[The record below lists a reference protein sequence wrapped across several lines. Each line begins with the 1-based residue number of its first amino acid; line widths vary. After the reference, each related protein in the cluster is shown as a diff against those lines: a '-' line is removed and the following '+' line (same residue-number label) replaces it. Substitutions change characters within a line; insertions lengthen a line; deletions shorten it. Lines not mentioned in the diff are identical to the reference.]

1 MTTVINAVPS
11 NVVEVLGS
19 NNSILAVVVV
29 AVILGL
35 SMNALGD
42 KAATIKSLLQNLND
56 IVQVYMDFLIN
67 KVSPIAIF
75 CMLART
81 FATYGTEYIRPTLTF
96 MIATIFISLALV
108 VTIYPIGI
116 FLLTGLNPFKFAK
129 KIFKVGMFA
138 AATQSSAATLPLN
151 RKTCMEELG
160 CSKEISSFVLP
171 MGMTINM
178 NGTTAMHMVAITF
191 IATAAGINITPTQLI
206 TAASPTQKVGGT
218 ASSKLPKV
226 THAVKME
233 SLLDAF
239 SFDEL
244 RDFDRRVRE
253 AGVEPEYVV
262 EIKIDGLSCS
272 LEYENGQLVR
282 ASTRGDGVV
291 GEDVTANVRAIRSIP
306 KTLKDA
312 PEFLE
317 VRGEVYMPHEAF
329 QHLCAEQELQ
339 GAAPFK
345 NPRNAAAGSLRQKDA
360 RITGSRGLS
369 IFVFNVQ
376 QIRGKTLTK
385 HSESLDYLK
394 SLGLP
399 VSPRY
404 HVVHDIEDAIAEIE
418 NIGQNR
424 SKLDFDMDGAVIK
437 VNDFAQRELMGST
450 NKFPRWA
457 IAFKYPPEVK
467 ETTLRSIEV
476 AVGRTGVLT
485 PTACFDPVFLAGTTV
500 ARATLHNEDFIRQF
514 GLCIGD
520 TIQVRKAGDI
530 IPEVIGVT
538 HHAEGAEPYTMPTV
552 CPSCGAPVVHLED
565 EAALRCVNPEC
576 PAQALRNIIH
586 FASRD
591 AMDIEGLGEAV
602 ATQLVEK
609 ELVHSA
615 ADIYTLTREQLLEL
629 DKFKE
634 KSADNLLQ
642 AITASKQ
649 NNLDKLLFGFGI
661 RNIGDKAA
669 ALLAE
674 HFGTLQAIRE
684 ATAEQIS
691 QIDGFGGVMAQSV
704 VEFFA
709 KEGTTDLVHRL
720 ADAGVNMQWKGEPKG
735 DKLAGK
741 TLVVTGTLE
750 TLSRNEAE
758 ALIVK
763 NGGKAS
769 GSVSK
774 KTAYV
779 VAGAAAGSKLTKAQA
794 LGVPVLT
801 EQEFLAM
808 LQDAPAEQ
816 ETT

>member
-1 MTTVINAVPS
+1 MWYTKLENESMGDNQMLDLEQARQRVQELRTVI
-11 NVVEVLGS
+11 EK
-19 NNSILAVVVV
+19 NNRLYYDQDAPE
-29 AVILGL
+29 LEDFEYD
-35 SMNALGD
+35 ALTREL
-42 KAATIKSLLQNLND
+42 KELEAA
-56 IVQVYMDFLIN
+56 
-67 KVSPIAIF
+67 
-75 CMLART
+75 
-81 FATYGTEYIRPTLTF
+81 
-96 MIATIFISLALV
+96 
-108 VTIYPIGI
+108 YP
-116 FLLTGLNPFKFAK
+116 
-129 KIFKVGMFA
+129 
-138 AATQSSAATLPLN
+138 
-151 RKTCMEELG
+151 EL
-160 CSKEISSFVLP
+160 
-171 MGMTINM
+171 
-178 NGTTAMHMVAITF
+178 
-191 IATAAGINITPTQLI
+191 ITP
-206 TAASPTQKVGGT
+206 ASPTQHVGGT
-218 ASSKLPKV
+218 PSGRFAKV
-226 THAVKME
+226 THTVKME

-239 SFDEL
+239 SYDEL
-244 RDFDRRVRE
+244 RDFDRRVQE
-253 AGVEPEYVV
+253 AGIEPEYVV

-272 LEYENGQLVR
+272 LEYENGDLVR

-291 GEDVTANVRAIRSIP
+291 GEDVTANVRAIKKIP
-306 KTLKDA
+306 KHLKNA
-312 PEFLE
+312 PAFLE

-339 GAAPFK
+339 GTAPFK
-345 NPRNAAAGSLRQKDA
+345 NPRNAAAGSLRQKDPK
-360 RITGSRGLS
+360 ITGSRGLS

-376 QIRGKTLTK
+376 QIRGKELMT
-385 HSESLDYLK
+385 HAESLDYLK

-404 HVVHDIEDAIAEIE
+404 HIVHNIEDAIAEIE
-418 NIGQNR
+418 QIGQNR

-437 VNDFAQRELMGST
+437 VNRFAQRDLMGST

-485 PTACFDPVFLAGTTV
+485 PTACFDPIFLAGTTV
-500 ARATLHNEDFIRQF
+500 ARATLHNEDFIHQF
-514 GLCIGD
+514 GLRIGD

-538 HHAEGAEPYTMPTV
+538 HHAEDADPYEMPTV

-565 EAALRCVNPEC
+565 ESALRCINPEC
-576 PAQALRNIIH
+576 PAQALRNLIH

-591 AMDIEGLGEAV
+591 AMDIDGLGTAV

-609 ELVHSA
+609 GLVHSV
-615 ADIYTLTREQLLEL
+615 ADLYTLTQEQLLTL

-634 KSADNLLQ
+634 KSADNLHK
-642 AITASKQ
+642 AIERSKE

-674 HFGTLQAIRE
+674 HFGTLEAIRE
-684 ATAEQIS
+684 AGVEAIS
-691 QIDGFGGVMAQSV
+691 EIDGFGGVMAQSI

-709 KEGTTDLVHRL
+709 KDGTADVVHRL
-720 ADAGVNMQWKGEPKG
+720 ADAGVNMKWKGEPKG

-750 TLSRNEAE
+750 TLSRSEAE
-758 ALIVK
+758 ALIVR

-774 KTAYV
+774 KTSYV
-779 VAGAAAGSKLTKAQA
+779 VAGAAAGSKLTKAQS

-801 EQEFLAM
+801 EEEFLAM
-808 LQDAPAEQ
+808 LRDE
-816 ETT
+816 

>member
-1 MTTVINAVPS
+1 MGDNQMLDLEQARQRVQELRTVI
-11 NVVEVLGS
+11 EK
-19 NNSILAVVVV
+19 NNRLYYDQDAPE
-29 AVILGL
+29 LEDFEYD
-35 SMNALGD
+35 ALTREL
-42 KAATIKSLLQNLND
+42 KELEAA
-56 IVQVYMDFLIN
+56 
-67 KVSPIAIF
+67 
-75 CMLART
+75 
-81 FATYGTEYIRPTLTF
+81 
-96 MIATIFISLALV
+96 
-108 VTIYPIGI
+108 YP
-116 FLLTGLNPFKFAK
+116 
-129 KIFKVGMFA
+129 
-138 AATQSSAATLPLN
+138 
-151 RKTCMEELG
+151 EL
-160 CSKEISSFVLP
+160 
-171 MGMTINM
+171 
-178 NGTTAMHMVAITF
+178 
-191 IATAAGINITPTQLI
+191 ITP
-206 TAASPTQKVGGT
+206 ASPTQHVGGT
-218 ASSKLPKV
+218 PSGRFAKV
-226 THAVKME
+226 THTVKME

-239 SFDEL
+239 SYDEL
-244 RDFDRRVRE
+244 RDFDRRVQE
-253 AGVEPEYVV
+253 AGIEPEYVV

-272 LEYENGQLVR
+272 LEYENGELVR

-291 GEDVTANVRAIRSIP
+291 GEDVTANVRAIKKIP
-306 KTLKDA
+306 KHLKNA
-312 PEFLE
+312 PAFLE

-339 GAAPFK
+339 GTAPFK
-345 NPRNAAAGSLRQKDA
+345 NPRNAAAGSLRQKDPK
-360 RITGSRGLS
+360 ITGSRGLA

-376 QIRGKTLTK
+376 QIRGKELTT
-385 HSESLDYLK
+385 HAESLDYLK

-404 HVVHDIEDAIAEIE
+404 HIVHNMEDAIAEIE
-418 NIGQNR
+418 QIGQNR

-437 VNDFAQRELMGST
+437 VNRFAQRDLMGST

-485 PTACFDPVFLAGTTV
+485 PTACFDPIFLAGTTV
-500 ARATLHNEDFIRQF
+500 ARATLHNEDFIHQF
-514 GLCIGD
+514 GLRIGD

-538 HHAEGAEPYTMPTV
+538 HHAEDAAPYEMPTA

-565 EAALRCVNPEC
+565 ESALRCINPEC
-576 PAQALRNIIH
+576 PAQALRNLIH

-591 AMDIEGLGEAV
+591 AMDIDGLGTAV

-609 ELVHSA
+609 GLVHSV
-615 ADIYTLTREQLLEL
+615 ADLYALTQEQLLTL

-634 KSADNLLQ
+634 KSADNLYK
-642 AITASKQ
+642 AIERSKE

-674 HFGTLQAIRE
+674 HFGTLEAIRE
-684 ATAEQIS
+684 AGVEAIS
-691 QIDGFGGVMAQSV
+691 EIDGFGGVMAQSI

-709 KEGTTDLVHRL
+709 KDGTADVIHRL
-720 ADAGVNMQWKGEPKG
+720 ADAGVNMEWKGEPKG

-750 TLSRNEAE
+750 TLSRSEAE
-758 ALIVK
+758 ALIVR

-774 KTAYV
+774 KTSYV
-779 VAGAAAGSKLTKAQA
+779 VAGAAAGSKLTKAQS

-801 EQEFLAM
+801 EEEFLA
-808 LQDAPAEQ
+808 LLRDE
-816 ETT
+816 

>member
-1 MTTVINAVPS
+1 MELEQAQKR
-11 NVVEVLGS
+11 VEELR
-19 NNSILAVVVV
+19 
-29 AVILGL
+29 AVIEKNNRLYYDQDAPEL
-35 SMNALGD
+35 EDYQYDALTRELRELE
-42 KAATIKSLLQNLND
+42 AAFPQL
-56 IVQVYMDFLIN
+56 
-67 KVSPIAIF
+67 VSE
-75 CMLART
+75 T
-81 FATYGTEYIRPTLTF
+81 
-96 MIATIFISLALV
+96 
-108 VTIYPIGI
+108 
-116 FLLTGLNPFKFAK
+116 
-129 KIFKVGMFA
+129 
-138 AATQSSAATLPLN
+138 
-151 RKTCMEELG
+151 
-160 CSKEISSFVLP
+160 
-171 MGMTINM
+171 
-178 NGTTAMHMVAITF
+178 
-191 IATAAGINITPTQLI
+191 
-206 TAASPTQKVGGT
+206 SPTQHVGGT
-218 ASSKLPKV
+218 ASSRFAKV

-239 SFDEL
+239 SYEEL
-244 RDFDRRVRE
+244 RDFDRRVRD
-253 AGVEPEYVV
+253 AGIQPEYVV

-272 LEYENGQLVR
+272 LEYENGTLVR
-282 ASTRGDGVV
+282 ASTRGDGLV
-291 GEDVTANVRAIRSIP
+291 GEDVTANVMAIRRVP
-306 KTLKDA
+306 KQLKDA
-312 PEFLE
+312 PEYLE
-317 VRGEVYMPHEAF
+317 VRGEVYMPHQAF
-329 QHLCAEQELQ
+329 QKLCAEQELQ

-360 RITGSRGLS
+360 KVTAGRGLS

-376 QIRGKTLTK
+376 QIRGKTLSS
-385 HSESLDYLK
+385 HAESLDYLK

-404 HVVHDIEDAIAEIE
+404 HVVRDIEDAIQEIE
-418 NIGQNR
+418 QIGQNR
-424 SKLDFDMDGAVIK
+424 AKLDFDMDGAVIK
-437 VNDFAQRELMGST
+437 VNAFDQRGLLGST

-500 ARATLHNEDFIRQF
+500 GRATLHNEDFIRQL

-530 IPEVIGVT
+530 IPEVIAVT
-538 HHAEGAEPYTMPTV
+538 AHAQDAQPYQMPAV

-591 AMDIEGLGEAV
+591 AMDIDGLGTAV
-602 ATQLVEK
+602 ATQLVSK
-609 ELVHSA
+609 GMVHSA
-615 ADIYTLTREQLLEL
+615 ADLYTLTLEQLLTL

-634 KSADNLLQ
+634 KSATNLLQ
-642 AITASKQ
+642 AIQHSKQ

-674 HFGTLQAIRE
+674 HFGSMQAIRE
-684 ATAEQIS
+684 STAEQIGE
-691 QIDGFGGVMAQSV
+691 IDGFGGVMAQSV
-704 VEFFA
+704 LEFFA
-709 KEGTTDLVHRL
+709 KEGTADLVHRL
-720 ADAGVNMQWKGEPKG
+720 ADCGVNMQWKGEPKG

-750 TLSRNEAE
+750 TLSRSEAE

-774 KTAYV
+774 KTSYV

-808 LQDAPAEQ
+808 LE
-816 ETT
+816 

>member
-1 MTTVINAVPS
+1 MEQAQKR
-11 NVVEVLGS
+11 VEELR
-19 NNSILAVVVV
+19 
-29 AVILGL
+29 AVIEKNNRLYYDQDAPEL
-35 SMNALGD
+35 EDFEYDALTREL
-42 KAATIKSLLQNLND
+42 KELEAQFP
-56 IVQVYMDFLIN
+56 Q
-67 KVSPIAIF
+67 
-75 CMLART
+75 
-81 FATYGTEYIRPTLTF
+81 
-96 MIATIFISLALV
+96 LV
-108 VTIYPIGI
+108 
-116 FLLTGLNPFKFAK
+116 
-129 KIFKVGMFA
+129 
-138 AATQSSAATLPLN
+138 
-151 RKTCMEELG
+151 
-160 CSKEISSFVLP
+160 
-171 MGMTINM
+171 
-178 NGTTAMHMVAITF
+178 
-191 IATAAGINITPTQLI
+191 TPN
-206 TAASPTQKVGGT
+206 SPTQHVGGT
-218 ASSKLPKV
+218 PSGRFAKV

-272 LEYENGQLVR
+272 LEYENGTLVR

-291 GEDVTANVRAIRSIP
+291 GEDVTANVKAIRKIP
-306 KTLKDA
+306 KQLKDA

-317 VRGEVYMPHEAF
+317 VRGEVYMP
-329 QHLCAEQELQ
+329 QELQ

-345 NPRNAAAGSLRQKDA
+345 NPRNAAAGSLRQKDSK
-360 RITGSRGLS
+360 ITGSRGLS
-369 IFVFNVQ
+369 IFIFNVQ
-376 QIRGKTLTK
+376 QIRGKELTT
-385 HSESLDYLK
+385 HAESLDYLK

-404 HVVHDIEDAIAEIE
+404 HVVHNIEDAIAEIE
-418 NIGQNR
+418 QIGQNR

-437 VNDFAQRELMGST
+437 VNAFAQRDLMGST

-538 HHAEGAEPYTMPTV
+538 RHEEGAQPYEMPTV

-591 AMDIEGLGEAV
+591 AMDIDGLGTAV
-602 ATQLVEK
+602 ATQLVDK
-609 ELVHSA
+609 GLVHSA
-615 ADIYTLTREQLLEL
+615 ADLYTLTLEQLLTLE
-629 DKFKE
+629 KFKE
-634 KSADNLLQ
+634 KSATNLLQ
-642 AITASKQ
+642 AIAHSRE

-674 HFGTLQAIRE
+674 HFGSLEAIRE
-684 ATAEQIS
+684 ATEEQIS
-691 QIDGFGGVMAQSV
+691 EIDGFGGVMAQSV
-704 VEFFA
+704 TEFFA
-709 KEGTTDLVHRL
+709 KDGTTDLVHRL
-720 ADAGVNMQWKGEPKG
+720 ADAGLNMQWKGEPKG

-779 VAGAAAGSKLTKAQA
+779 VAGTAAGSKLTKAQA

-801 EQEFLAM
+801 EAEFLA
-808 LQDAPAEQ
+808 LLNEEPKPEV
-816 ETT
+816 

>member
-1 MTTVINAVPS
+1 MELEQAQKR
-11 NVVEVLGS
+11 VEELR
-19 NNSILAVVVV
+19 
-29 AVILGL
+29 AVIEKNNRLYYDQDAPEL
-35 SMNALGD
+35 EDFEYDALTREL
-42 KAATIKSLLQNLND
+42 KELEAQFP
-56 IVQVYMDFLIN
+56 Q
-67 KVSPIAIF
+67 
-75 CMLART
+75 
-81 FATYGTEYIRPTLTF
+81 
-96 MIATIFISLALV
+96 LV
-108 VTIYPIGI
+108 
-116 FLLTGLNPFKFAK
+116 
-129 KIFKVGMFA
+129 
-138 AATQSSAATLPLN
+138 
-151 RKTCMEELG
+151 
-160 CSKEISSFVLP
+160 
-171 MGMTINM
+171 
-178 NGTTAMHMVAITF
+178 
-191 IATAAGINITPTQLI
+191 TPN
-206 TAASPTQKVGGT
+206 SPTQHVGGT
-218 ASSKLPKV
+218 PSGRFAKV

-272 LEYENGQLVR
+272 LEYENGTLVR

-291 GEDVTANVRAIRSIP
+291 GEDVTANVKAIRKIP
-306 KTLKDA
+306 KQLKDA

-345 NPRNAAAGSLRQKDA
+345 NPRNAAAGSLRQKDSK
-360 RITGSRGLS
+360 ITGSRGLS
-369 IFVFNVQ
+369 IFIFNVQ
-376 QIRGKTLTK
+376 QIRGKELTT
-385 HSESLDYLK
+385 HAESLDYLK

-404 HVVHDIEDAIAEIE
+404 HVVHNIEDAIAEIE
-418 NIGQNR
+418 QIGQNR

-437 VNDFAQRELMGST
+437 VNAFAQRDLMGST

-538 HHAEGAEPYTMPTV
+538 RHEEGAQPYEMPTV

-591 AMDIEGLGEAV
+591 AMDIDGLGTAV
-602 ATQLVEK
+602 ATQLVDK
-609 ELVHSA
+609 GLVHSA
-615 ADIYTLTREQLLEL
+615 ADLYTLTLEQLTLE
-629 DKFKE
+629 KFKE
-634 KSADNLLQ
+634 KSATNLLQ
-642 AITASKQ
+642 AIAHSRE

-674 HFGTLQAIRE
+674 HFGSLEAIRE
-684 ATAEQIS
+684 ATEEQIS
-691 QIDGFGGVMAQSV
+691 EIDGFGGVMAQSV
-704 VEFFA
+704 TEFFA
-709 KEGTTDLVHRL
+709 KDGTTDLVHRL
-720 ADAGVNMQWKGEPKG
+720 ADAGLNMQWKGEPKG

-779 VAGAAAGSKLTKAQA
+779 VAGTAAGSKLTKAQA

-801 EQEFLAM
+801 EAEFLA
-808 LQDAPAEQ
+808 LLNEEPKPEA
-816 ETT
+816 

>member
-1 MTTVINAVPS
+1 LELEQAQKR
-11 NVVEVLGS
+11 VEELR
-19 NNSILAVVVV
+19 
-29 AVILGL
+29 AVIEKNNRLYYDQDAPEL
-35 SMNALGD
+35 EDYQYDALTRELRELE
-42 KAATIKSLLQNLND
+42 AAFPQL
-56 IVQVYMDFLIN
+56 
-67 KVSPIAIF
+67 VSE
-75 CMLART
+75 T
-81 FATYGTEYIRPTLTF
+81 
-96 MIATIFISLALV
+96 
-108 VTIYPIGI
+108 
-116 FLLTGLNPFKFAK
+116 
-129 KIFKVGMFA
+129 
-138 AATQSSAATLPLN
+138 
-151 RKTCMEELG
+151 
-160 CSKEISSFVLP
+160 
-171 MGMTINM
+171 
-178 NGTTAMHMVAITF
+178 
-191 IATAAGINITPTQLI
+191 
-206 TAASPTQKVGGT
+206 SPTQHVGGT
-218 ASSKLPKV
+218 ASSRFAKV

-239 SFDEL
+239 SYEEL
-244 RDFDRRVRE
+244 RDFDRRVRD
-253 AGVEPEYVV
+253 AGIQPEYVV

-272 LEYENGQLVR
+272 LEYENGTLVR
-282 ASTRGDGVV
+282 ASTRGDGLV
-291 GEDVTANVRAIRSIP
+291 GEDVTANVMAIRRVP
-306 KTLKDA
+306 KQLKDA
-312 PEFLE
+312 PEYLE
-317 VRGEVYMPHEAF
+317 VRGEVYMPHQAF
-329 QHLCAEQELQ
+329 QKLCAEQELQ

-360 RITGSRGLS
+360 KVTAGRGLS

-376 QIRGKTLTK
+376 QIRGKTLSS
-385 HSESLDYLK
+385 HAESLDYLK

-404 HVVHDIEDAIAEIE
+404 HVVRDIEDAIQEIE
-418 NIGQNR
+418 QIGQNR
-424 SKLDFDMDGAVIK
+424 AKLDFDMDGAVIK
-437 VNDFAQRELMGST
+437 VNAFDQRGLLGST

-500 ARATLHNEDFIRQF
+500 GRATLHNEDFIRQL

-530 IPEVIGVT
+530 IPEVIAVT
-538 HHAEGAEPYTMPTV
+538 AHAQDAQPYQMPAV

-591 AMDIEGLGEAV
+591 AMDIDGLGTAV
-602 ATQLVEK
+602 ATQLVSK
-609 ELVHSA
+609 GMVHSA
-615 ADIYTLTREQLLEL
+615 ADLYTLTLEQLLTL

-634 KSADNLLQ
+634 KSATNLLQ
-642 AITASKQ
+642 AIQHSKQ

-674 HFGTLQAIRE
+674 HFGSMQAIRE
-684 ATAEQIS
+684 ATAEQIGE
-691 QIDGFGGVMAQSV
+691 IDGFGGVMAQSV
-704 VEFFA
+704 LEFFA
-709 KEGTTDLVHRL
+709 KEGTADLVHRL
-720 ADAGVNMQWKGEPKG
+720 ADCGVNMQWKGEPKG

-750 TLSRNEAE
+750 TLSRSEAE

-774 KTAYV
+774 KTSYV

-808 LQDAPAEQ
+808 LE
-816 ETT
+816 

>member
-1 MTTVINAVPS
+1 MELEQAQKR
-11 NVVEVLGS
+11 VEELR
-19 NNSILAVVVV
+19 
-29 AVILGL
+29 AVIEKNNRLYYDQDAPEL
-35 SMNALGD
+35 EDYQYDALTRELRELE
-42 KAATIKSLLQNLND
+42 AAFPQL
-56 IVQVYMDFLIN
+56 
-67 KVSPIAIF
+67 VSE
-75 CMLART
+75 T
-81 FATYGTEYIRPTLTF
+81 
-96 MIATIFISLALV
+96 
-108 VTIYPIGI
+108 
-116 FLLTGLNPFKFAK
+116 
-129 KIFKVGMFA
+129 
-138 AATQSSAATLPLN
+138 
-151 RKTCMEELG
+151 
-160 CSKEISSFVLP
+160 
-171 MGMTINM
+171 
-178 NGTTAMHMVAITF
+178 
-191 IATAAGINITPTQLI
+191 
-206 TAASPTQKVGGT
+206 SPTQHVGGT
-218 ASSKLPKV
+218 ASSRFAKV

-239 SFDEL
+239 SYEEL
-244 RDFDRRVRE
+244 RDFDRRVRD
-253 AGVEPEYVV
+253 AGIQPEYVV

-272 LEYENGQLVR
+272 LEYENGTLVR
-282 ASTRGDGVV
+282 ASTRGDGLV
-291 GEDVTANVRAIRSIP
+291 GEDVTANVMAIRRVP
-306 KTLKDA
+306 KQLKDA
-312 PEFLE
+312 PEYLE
-317 VRGEVYMPHEAF
+317 VRGEVYMPHQAF
-329 QHLCAEQELQ
+329 QKLCAEQELQ

-360 RITGSRGLS
+360 KVTAGRGLS

-376 QIRGKTLTK
+376 QIRGKTLSS
-385 HSESLDYLK
+385 HAESLDYLK

-404 HVVHDIEDAIAEIE
+404 HVVRDIEDAIQEIE
-418 NIGQNR
+418 QIGQNR
-424 SKLDFDMDGAVIK
+424 AKLDFDMDGAVIK
-437 VNDFAQRELMGST
+437 VNAFDQRGLLGST

-485 PTACFDPVFLAGTTV
+485 PTACFDPIFLAGTTV
-500 ARATLHNEDFIRQF
+500 GRATLHNEDFIRQL

-520 TIQVRKAGDI
+520 SIQVRKAGDI
-530 IPEVIGVT
+530 IPEVIAVT
-538 HHAEGAEPYTMPTV
+538 AHAQDAQPYQMPAV

-591 AMDIEGLGEAV
+591 AMDIDGLGTAV
-602 ATQLVEK
+602 ATQLVSK
-609 ELVHSA
+609 GMVHSA
-615 ADIYTLTREQLLEL
+615 ADLYTLTLEQLLTL

-634 KSADNLLQ
+634 KSATNLLQ
-642 AITASKQ
+642 AIQHSKQ

-674 HFGTLQAIRE
+674 HFGSMQAIRE
-684 ATAEQIS
+684 ATAEQIGE
-691 QIDGFGGVMAQSV
+691 IDGFGGVMAQSV
-704 VEFFA
+704 LEFFA
-709 KEGTTDLVHRL
+709 KEGTADLVHRL
-720 ADAGVNMQWKGEPKG
+720 ADCGVNMQWKGEPKG

-750 TLSRNEAE
+750 TLSRSEAE

-774 KTAYV
+774 KTSYV

-801 EQEFLAM
+801 EQEFLGM
-808 LQDAPAEQ
+808 LE
-816 ETT
+816 

>member
-1 MTTVINAVPS
+1 MLDLEQARQRVQELRTVI
-11 NVVEVLGS
+11 EK
-19 NNSILAVVVV
+19 NNRLYYDQDAPE
-29 AVILGL
+29 LEDFEYD
-35 SMNALGD
+35 ALTREL
-42 KAATIKSLLQNLND
+42 KELEAA
-56 IVQVYMDFLIN
+56 
-67 KVSPIAIF
+67 
-75 CMLART
+75 
-81 FATYGTEYIRPTLTF
+81 
-96 MIATIFISLALV
+96 
-108 VTIYPIGI
+108 YP
-116 FLLTGLNPFKFAK
+116 
-129 KIFKVGMFA
+129 
-138 AATQSSAATLPLN
+138 
-151 RKTCMEELG
+151 EL
-160 CSKEISSFVLP
+160 
-171 MGMTINM
+171 
-178 NGTTAMHMVAITF
+178 
-191 IATAAGINITPTQLI
+191 ITP
-206 TAASPTQKVGGT
+206 ASPTQHVGGT
-218 ASSKLPKV
+218 PSGRFAKV
-226 THAVKME
+226 THTVKME

-239 SFDEL
+239 SYDEL
-244 RDFDRRVRE
+244 RDFDRRVQE
-253 AGVEPEYVV
+253 AGIEPEYVV

-272 LEYENGQLVR
+272 LEYENGELVR

-291 GEDVTANVRAIRSIP
+291 GEDVTANVRAIKKIP
-306 KTLKDA
+306 KHLKNA
-312 PEFLE
+312 PAFLE

-339 GAAPFK
+339 GTAPFK
-345 NPRNAAAGSLRQKDA
+345 NPRNAAAGSLRQKDPK
-360 RITGSRGLS
+360 ITGSRGLS

-376 QIRGKTLTK
+376 QIRGKELTT
-385 HSESLDYLK
+385 HAESLDYLK

-404 HVVHDIEDAIAEIE
+404 HIVHNIEDAIAEIE
-418 NIGQNR
+418 QIGQNR

-437 VNDFAQRELMGST
+437 VNRFAQRDLMGST

-485 PTACFDPVFLAGTTV
+485 PTACFDPIFLAGTTV
-500 ARATLHNEDFIRQF
+500 ARATLHNEDFIHQF
-514 GLCIGD
+514 GLRIGD

-538 HHAEGAEPYTMPTV
+538 HHAEDADPYEMPTV

-565 EAALRCVNPEC
+565 ESALRCINPEC
-576 PAQALRNIIH
+576 PAQALRNLIH

-591 AMDIEGLGEAV
+591 AMDIDGLGTAV

-609 ELVHSA
+609 GLVHSV
-615 ADIYTLTREQLLEL
+615 ADLYTLTQEQLLTL

-634 KSADNLLQ
+634 KSADNLYK
-642 AITASKQ
+642 AIERSKE

-674 HFGTLQAIRE
+674 HFGTLEAIQE
-684 ATAEQIS
+684 AGVEAIS
-691 QIDGFGGVMAQSV
+691 EIDGFGGVMAQSI

-709 KEGTTDLVHRL
+709 KDGTADVVHRL
-720 ADAGVNMQWKGEPKG
+720 ADAGVNMKWKGEPKG

-750 TLSRNEAE
+750 TLSRSEAE
-758 ALIVK
+758 ALIVR

-774 KTAYV
+774 KTSYV
-779 VAGAAAGSKLTKAQA
+779 VAGAAAGSKLTKAQS

-801 EQEFLAM
+801 EEEFLAM
-808 LQDAPAEQ
+808 LRDE
-816 ETT
+816 

>member
-1 MTTVINAVPS
+1 MELEQAQKR
-11 NVVEVLGS
+11 VEELR
-19 NNSILAVVVV
+19 
-29 AVILGL
+29 AVIEKNNRLYYDQDAPEL
-35 SMNALGD
+35 EDYQYDALTRELRELE
-42 KAATIKSLLQNLND
+42 AAFPQL
-56 IVQVYMDFLIN
+56 
-67 KVSPIAIF
+67 VSE
-75 CMLART
+75 T
-81 FATYGTEYIRPTLTF
+81 
-96 MIATIFISLALV
+96 
-108 VTIYPIGI
+108 
-116 FLLTGLNPFKFAK
+116 
-129 KIFKVGMFA
+129 
-138 AATQSSAATLPLN
+138 
-151 RKTCMEELG
+151 
-160 CSKEISSFVLP
+160 
-171 MGMTINM
+171 
-178 NGTTAMHMVAITF
+178 
-191 IATAAGINITPTQLI
+191 
-206 TAASPTQKVGGT
+206 SPTQHVGGT
-218 ASSKLPKV
+218 ASSRFAKV

-239 SFDEL
+239 SYEEL
-244 RDFDRRVRE
+244 RDFDRRVRD
-253 AGVEPEYVV
+253 AGIQPEYVV

-272 LEYENGQLVR
+272 LEYENGTLVR
-282 ASTRGDGVV
+282 ASTRGDGLV
-291 GEDVTANVRAIRSIP
+291 GEDVTANVMAIRRVP
-306 KTLKDA
+306 KQLKDA
-312 PEFLE
+312 PEYLE
-317 VRGEVYMPHEAF
+317 VRGEVYMPHQAF
-329 QHLCAEQELQ
+329 QKLCAEQELQ

-360 RITGSRGLS
+360 KVTAGRGLS

-376 QIRGKTLTK
+376 QIRGKTLSS
-385 HSESLDYLK
+385 HAESLDYLK

-404 HVVHDIEDAIAEIE
+404 HVVRDIEDAIQEIE
-418 NIGQNR
+418 QIGQNR
-424 SKLDFDMDGAVIK
+424 AKLDFDMDGAVIK
-437 VNDFAQRELMGST
+437 VNAFDQRGLLGST

-500 ARATLHNEDFIRQF
+500 GRATLHNEDFIRQL

-530 IPEVIGVT
+530 IPEVIAVT
-538 HHAEGAEPYTMPTV
+538 AHAQDAQPYQMPAV

-591 AMDIEGLGEAV
+591 AMDIDGLGTAV
-602 ATQLVEK
+602 ATQLVSK
-609 ELVHSA
+609 GMVHSA
-615 ADIYTLTREQLLEL
+615 ADLYTLKLEQLLTL

-634 KSADNLLQ
+634 KSATNLLQ
-642 AITASKQ
+642 AIQHSKQ

-674 HFGTLQAIRE
+674 HFSSMQAIRE
-684 ATAEQIS
+684 ATAEQIGE
-691 QIDGFGGVMAQSV
+691 IDGFGGVMAQSV
-704 VEFFA
+704 LEFFA
-709 KEGTTDLVHRL
+709 KEGTADLVHRL
-720 ADAGVNMQWKGEPKG
+720 ADCGVNMQWKGEPKG

-750 TLSRNEAE
+750 TLSRSEAE

-774 KTAYV
+774 KTSYV

-808 LQDAPAEQ
+808 LE
-816 ETT
+816 

>member
-1 MTTVINAVPS
+1 MLDLEQARQRVQELRTVI
-11 NVVEVLGS
+11 EK
-19 NNSILAVVVV
+19 NNRLYYDQDAPE
-29 AVILGL
+29 LEDFEYD
-35 SMNALGD
+35 ALTREL
-42 KAATIKSLLQNLND
+42 KELEAA
-56 IVQVYMDFLIN
+56 
-67 KVSPIAIF
+67 
-75 CMLART
+75 
-81 FATYGTEYIRPTLTF
+81 
-96 MIATIFISLALV
+96 
-108 VTIYPIGI
+108 YP
-116 FLLTGLNPFKFAK
+116 
-129 KIFKVGMFA
+129 
-138 AATQSSAATLPLN
+138 
-151 RKTCMEELG
+151 EL
-160 CSKEISSFVLP
+160 
-171 MGMTINM
+171 
-178 NGTTAMHMVAITF
+178 
-191 IATAAGINITPTQLI
+191 ITP
-206 TAASPTQKVGGT
+206 ASPTQHVGGT
-218 ASSKLPKV
+218 PSGRFAKV
-226 THAVKME
+226 THTVKME

-239 SFDEL
+239 SYDEL
-244 RDFDRRVRE
+244 RDFDRRVQE
-253 AGVEPEYVV
+253 AGIEPEYVV

-272 LEYENGQLVR
+272 LEYENGELVR

-291 GEDVTANVRAIRSIP
+291 GEDVTANVRAIKKIP
-306 KTLKDA
+306 KHLKNA
-312 PEFLE
+312 PAFLE

-339 GAAPFK
+339 GTAPFK
-345 NPRNAAAGSLRQKDA
+345 NPRNAAAGSLRQKDPK
-360 RITGSRGLS
+360 ITGSRGLS

-376 QIRGKTLTK
+376 QIRGKELTT
-385 HSESLDYLK
+385 HAESLDYLK

-404 HVVHDIEDAIAEIE
+404 HIVHNIEDAIAEIE
-418 NIGQNR
+418 QIGQNR

-437 VNDFAQRELMGST
+437 VNRFAQRDLMGST

-485 PTACFDPVFLAGTTV
+485 PTACFDPIFLAGTTV
-500 ARATLHNEDFIRQF
+500 ARATLHNEDFIHQF
-514 GLCIGD
+514 GLRIGD

-538 HHAEGAEPYTMPTV
+538 HHAEDADPYEMPTV

-565 EAALRCVNPEC
+565 ESALRCINPEC
-576 PAQALRNIIH
+576 PAQALRNLIH

-591 AMDIEGLGEAV
+591 AMDIDGLGTAV

-609 ELVHSA
+609 GLVHSV
-615 ADIYTLTREQLLEL
+615 ADLYALTQEQLLTL

-634 KSADNLLQ
+634 KSADNLYK
-642 AITASKQ
+642 AIERSKE

-674 HFGTLQAIRE
+674 HFGTLEAIRE
-684 ATAEQIS
+684 ASVEAIS
-691 QIDGFGGVMAQSV
+691 EIDGFGGVMAQSI

-709 KEGTTDLVHRL
+709 KDGTADVVHRL
-720 ADAGVNMQWKGEPKG
+720 ADAGVNMKWKGEPKG

-750 TLSRNEAE
+750 TLSRSEAE
-758 ALIVK
+758 ALIVR

-774 KTAYV
+774 KTSYV
-779 VAGAAAGSKLTKAQA
+779 VAGAAAGSKLTKAQS

-801 EQEFLAM
+801 EEEFLAM
-808 LQDAPAEQ
+808 LRDE
-816 ETT
+816 

>member
-1 MTTVINAVPS
+1 M
-11 NVVEVLGS
+11 ELE
-19 NNSILAVVVV
+19 
-29 AVILGL
+29 
-35 SMNALGD
+35 
-42 KAATIKSLLQNLND
+42 Q
-56 IVQVYMDFLIN
+56 
-67 KVSPIAIF
+67 
-75 CMLART
+75 
-81 FATYGTEYIRPTLTF
+81 
-96 MIATIFISLALV
+96 
-108 VTIYPIGI
+108 
-116 FLLTGLNPFKFAK
+116 AK
-129 KIFKVGMFA
+129 KRVKELRAIIEKN
-138 AATQSSAATLPLN
+138 N
-151 RKTCMEELG
+151 RLYYDQDAPELEDFEYDALTREL
-160 CSKEISSFVLP
+160 KELEAQFP
-171 MGMTINM
+171 
-178 NGTTAMHMVAITF
+178 
-191 IATAAGINITPTQLI
+191 QLV

-404 HVVHDIEDAIAEIE
+404 HVVRDIEDAIAEIE

-538 HHAEGAEPYTMPTV
+538 HHAEGVEPYTMPTV

-586 FASRD
+586 FAFRD

-649 NNLDKLLFGFGI
+649 NNLDKLLFGFG
-661 RNIGDKAA
+661 
-669 ALLAE
+669 
-674 HFGTLQAIRE
+674 
-684 ATAEQIS
+684 
-691 QIDGFGGVMAQSV
+691 
-704 VEFFA
+704 
-709 KEGTTDLVHRL
+709 
-720 ADAGVNMQWKGEPKG
+720 
-735 DKLAGK
+735 
-741 TLVVTGTLE
+741 
-750 TLSRNEAE
+750 SR
-758 ALIVK
+758 
-763 NGGKAS
+763 
-769 GSVSK
+769 
-774 KTAYV
+774 
-779 VAGAAAGSKLTKAQA
+779 AAGRTFRHTAGHPGSHR
-794 LGVPVLT
+794 
-801 EQEFLAM
+801 
-808 LQDAPAEQ
+808 
-816 ETT
+816 

>member
-1 MTTVINAVPS
+1 MELEQARS
-11 NVVEVLGS
+11 RVEELR
-19 NNSILAVVVV
+19 
-29 AVILGL
+29 AVIEKNNRLYYDQDAPEL
-35 SMNALGD
+35 EDYEYDALTREL
-42 KAATIKSLLQNLND
+42 KALEAQ
-56 IVQVYMDFLIN
+56 F
-67 KVSPIAIF
+67 P
-75 CMLART
+75 
-81 FATYGTEYIRPTLTF
+81 E
-96 MIATIFISLALV
+96 LV
-108 VTIYPIGI
+108 
-116 FLLTGLNPFKFAK
+116 
-129 KIFKVGMFA
+129 
-138 AATQSSAATLPLN
+138 
-151 RKTCMEELG
+151 
-160 CSKEISSFVLP
+160 
-171 MGMTINM
+171 
-178 NGTTAMHMVAITF
+178 
-191 IATAAGINITPTQLI
+191 TPT
-206 TAASPTQKVGGT
+206 SPTQHVGGT
-218 ASSKLPKV
+218 PSGRFAKV
-226 THAVKME
+226 THTVKME

-239 SFDEL
+239 SYDEL

-253 AGVEPEYVV
+253 ADIEPEYVV

-272 LEYENGQLVR
+272 LEYQNGELVR

-291 GEDVTANVRAIRSIP
+291 GEDVTANVRAIRAIP
-306 KTLKDA
+306 KKLKNA
-312 PEFLE
+312 PEFVE

-360 RITGSRGLS
+360 KITGSRGLS
-369 IFVFNVQ
+369 IFIFNVQ
-376 QIRGKTLTK
+376 QIRGHALTT
-385 HSESLDYLK
+385 HDESLDYLK

-404 HVVHDIEDAIAEIE
+404 HVVHNIEDAIAEIE
-418 NIGQNR
+418 QIGQNR

-437 VNDFAQRELMGST
+437 VNNFAQRDRMGST

-467 ETTLRSIEV
+467 ETVLRSIEV

-500 ARATLHNEDFIRQF
+500 ARATLHNEDFIKQF
-514 GLCIGD
+514 ELCIGD

-530 IPEVIGVT
+530 IPEVIGVAQ
-538 HHAEGAEPYTMPTV
+538 HAANAQPYQMPEV

-576 PAQALRNIIH
+576 PAQSLRNIIH

-591 AMDIEGLGEAV
+591 AMDIDGLGTAV

-609 ELVHSA
+609 EWVHSA
-615 ADIYTLTREQLLEL
+615 ADLYDLTMENLLTL

-634 KSADNLLQ
+634 KSAANLLN
-642 AITASKQ
+642 AIERSKQ

-674 HFGTLQAIRE
+674 HFGSLQAIRE
-684 ATAEQIS
+684 ATVEQIS
-691 QIDGFGGVMAQSV
+691 EIDGFGGVMAQSI

-709 KEGTTDLVHRL
+709 KDGTTDLVHRL
-720 ADAGVNMQWKGEPKG
+720 ADAGLNMQWKGEPKG

-801 EQEFLAM
+801 EAEFLAM
-808 LQDAPAEQ
+808 IGHDDHNF
-816 ETT
+816 

>member
-1 MTTVINAVPS
+1 MELEQAKKR
-11 NVVEVLGS
+11 VEDLR
-19 NNSILAVVVV
+19 
-29 AVILGL
+29 AVIEKNNRLYYDQDAPEL
-35 SMNALGD
+35 EDFEYDALMRE
-42 KAATIKSLLQNLND
+42 L
-56 IVQVYMDFLIN
+56 
-67 KVSPIAIF
+67 
-75 CMLART
+75 R
-81 FATYGTEYIRPTLTF
+81 
-96 MIATIFISLALV
+96 ALENQF
-108 VTIYPIGI
+108 PQ
-116 FLLTGLNPFKFAK
+116 LLT
-129 KIFKVGMFA
+129 
-138 AATQSSAATLPLN
+138 
-151 RKTCMEELG
+151 ED
-160 CSKEISSFVLP
+160 
-171 MGMTINM
+171 
-178 NGTTAMHMVAITF
+178 
-191 IATAAGINITPTQLI
+191 
-206 TAASPTQKVGGT
+206 SPTQKVGGT

-226 THAVKME
+226 THSVKME

-239 SFDEL
+239 SYDEL
-244 RDFDRRVRE
+244 RDFDRRVRD
-253 AGVEPEYVV
+253 AGIEPEYVV

-272 LEYENGQLVR
+272 LEYENGELVR

-291 GEDVTANVRAIRSIP
+291 GEDVTANVRAIKKIP
-306 KTLKDA
+306 KKLKNA

-360 RITGSRGLS
+360 KITGSRGLS
-369 IFVFNVQ
+369 IFIFNVQ
-376 QIRGKTLTK
+376 QVRGKELTT
-385 HSESLDYLK
+385 HAESLDYLK

-404 HVVHDIEDAIAEIE
+404 HIVHDIEDAIKEIE
-418 NIGQNR
+418 QIGQNR

-437 VNDFAQRELMGST
+437 VNHFAQRDLMGST

-530 IPEVIGVT
+530 IPEVIGVVC
-538 HHAEGAEPYTMPTV
+538 HPEDAVPYQMPKV

-576 PAQALRNIIH
+576 PAQSLRNIIH

-591 AMDIEGLGEAV
+591 AMDIDGLGTAV

-609 ELVHSA
+609 GLVHTVS
-615 ADIYTLTREQLLEL
+615 DLYDLTLEQLLTLE
-629 DKFKE
+629 KFKE
-634 KSADNLLQ
+634 KKATNLLH
-642 AITASKQ
+642 AIENSKQ

-674 HFGTLQAIRE
+674 HFGTLEAIRE
-684 ATAEQIS
+684 ADIEKIS
-691 QIDGFGGVMAQSV
+691 EINGFGGVMGQSV

-709 KEGTTDLVHRL
+709 KDGTTDLIRRL
-720 ADAGVNMQWKGEPKG
+720 ADAGVNMTWKGEPKG
-735 DKLAGK
+735 DKLAGM

-779 VAGAAAGSKLTKAQA
+779 VAGTAAGSKLTKAQA

-801 EQEFLAM
+801 EEEFLAM
-808 LQDAPAEQ
+808 LRDEPEA
-816 ETT
+816 